1 MALGLH
7 QISLLSRQ
15 AKQGCGLQMKL
26 GCFGGSV
33 TASEEF
39 HLALK
44 QRSRVILPFSSALL
58 NLNSSFVG
66 GFRPCNNEALAGAP
80 PGAKVPLREFFP
92 LQRRVLC
99 QRRKVAGI
107 HRQSP
112 IWQRGVLELPC
123 IEETFAGVFLRMVK
137 KVGLERVVKD
147 VLMRLWGV
155 QKGCVKIAE
164 LIVSVLF
171 APVAQRIE
179 RRFPKPCVGGSSPL
193 GGARI
198 IRNAL
203 GGPFLLSVARYGK

>member
-92 LQRRVLC
+92 C
-99 QRRKVAGI
+99 SEG
-107 HRQSP
+107 S
-112 IWQRGVLELPC
+112 
-123 IEETFAGVFLRMVK
+123 FAN
-137 KVGLERVVKD
+137 VVKW
-147 VLMRLWGV
+147 LASIGNLPFG
-155 QKGCVKIAE
+155 KGA
-164 LIVSVLF
+164 F
-171 APVAQRIE
+171 
-179 RRFPKPCVGGSSPL
+179 
-193 GGARI
+193 
-198 IRNAL
+198 
-203 GGPFLLSVARYGK
+203 

>member
-1 MALGLH
+1 MASDLH

-80 PGAKVPLREFFP
+80 PGSKVPLREFFP
-92 LQRRVLC
+92 CSEGSFANVVKWPASIGNLPL
-99 QRRKVAGI
+99 
-107 HRQSP
+107 
-112 IWQRGVLELPC
+112 WQRGVLELPC
-123 IEETFAGVFLRMVK
+123 IEETFAGVFLRTVK

-155 QKGCVKIAE
+155 QKGCVKISE
-164 LIVSVLF
+164 LFVSILF

-193 GGARI
+193 GGASIFRS
-198 IRNAL
+198 AF
-203 GGPFLLSVARYGK
+203 GGPFLLCVARYGK

>member
-39 HLALK
+39 HLVLK

-66 GFRPCNNEALAGAP
+66 GFRPCNNEVLAG
-80 PGAKVPLREFFP
+80 VLP

-112 IWQRGVLELPC
+112 LWQRGVLELPC
-123 IEETFAGVFLRMVK
+123 IEETFAGVFLRTVK

-164 LIVSVLF
+164 LIVSILF

-193 GGARI
+193 GGAT
-198 IRNAL
+198 
-203 GGPFLLSVARYGK
+203 VT

>member
-66 GFRPCNNEALAGAP
+66 GFRPCNNEALAGPAWSK
-80 PGAKVPLREFFP
+80 GAIAGVLP

-112 IWQRGVLELPC
+112 LWQRGVLELPC
-123 IEETFAGVFLRMVK
+123 IEETFAGVFLRTVK

-147 VLMRLWGV
+147 VLMRLFGV
-155 QKGCVKIAE
+155 QKGCVKMAE

-193 GGARI
+193 GGASIFRS
-198 IRNAL
+198 AL

>member
-1 MALGLH
+1 MASDLH

-26 GCFGGSV
+26 GYFGGSV

-66 GFRPCNNEALAGAP
+66 GFHPCNNEVLAGAP
-80 PGAKVPLREFFP
+80 PGAKVPLQEFF
-92 LQRRVLC
+92 
-99 QRRKVAGI
+99 
-107 HRQSP
+107 
-112 IWQRGVLELPC
+112 PC
-123 IEETFAGVFLRMVK
+123 IEETFAGVFLRTVK

-164 LIVSVLF
+164 LIVSILF

-193 GGARI
+193 GGASIFRS
-198 IRNAL
+198 AF

>member
-1 MALGLH
+1 M
-7 QISLLSRQ
+7 
-15 AKQGCGLQMKL
+15 
-26 GCFGGSV
+26 
-33 TASEEF
+33 
-39 HLALK
+39 
-44 QRSRVILPFSSALL
+44 
-58 NLNSSFVG
+58 
-66 GFRPCNNEALAGAP
+66 
-80 PGAKVPLREFFP
+80 
-92 LQRRVLC
+92 QRRVLC

-112 IWQRGVLELPC
+112 LWQRGVLELPC
-123 IEETFAGVFLRMVK
+123 IEEAFAGVFLRTVK

-164 LIVSVLF
+164 LIVSILF

-193 GGARI
+193 GGASIFRS
-198 IRNAL
+198 AF